1 MPRHRRKSHIP
12 VEEDTKPLI
21 VISSYHIGKG
31 AYRHLEERFLSE
43 RQAAHHI
50 ASLIDGREYT
60 IGKRVSEHDEL
71 TTDDERIRIYE
82 AGDNA
87 LRSLLKMNV
96 GPHDYPPRPSV
107 HYLLKGPIAYVPKKG
122 SYQGEDD
129 DVLPEGKQRRSKPER
144 TPRERRPA
152 KSKER
157 VDVEGLTSANAIA
170 QELGCEGSTVR
181 SVIRSLNLEK
191 VNGGWWFDEDT
202 TAKIKK
208 KVKAK
213 LK

>member
-1 MPRHRRKSHIP
+1 MPRHRKSHKP
-12 VEEDTKPLI
+12 VEEDVKPLI
-21 VISSYHIGKG
+21 LITSYHIGGG
-31 AYRHLEERFLSE
+31 AYRHTEDRFLSE
-43 RQAAHHI
+43 RQAAHHV
-50 ASLIDGREYT
+50 ASLIDGRTYT
-60 IGKRVSEHDEL
+60 IGKRISEHDEL
-71 TTDDERIRIYE
+71 TTDDEKIRIYE

-129 DVLPEGKQRRSKPER
+129 DVLPERKQRSSRSER
-144 TPRERRPA
+144 TPRERKPA

-170 QELGCEGSTVR
+170 EELGVPGSAVR

-191 VNGGWWFDEDT
+191 VNGGWWFDDDT
-202 TAKIKK
+202 AAKIKK